1 MTSLLRSNLVVATG
15 TALSRLTGLGRV
27 VVFGIVIGQNALADT
42 YRIGNET
49 PNIVYELL
57 LGGVLSATLVP
68 LFTLFDERDDDE
80 ARNAVLTVTVTVLG
94 VVTAVA
100 VLAAPLIFGVY
111 TLTPSDG
118 VDADDLRRVGTLL
131 TRVFL
136 IQIFFYGL
144 TALANAFLNARRRFF
159 AAAWSPILPN
169 LIIIASLLSLPE
181 TAGSEWTLD
190 DVLTS
195 DRVRWTLAIG
205 ATAGI
210 AAMALVLIP
219 AVRRA
224 GLQWRPNFDWRH
236 PAVRRLVTM
245 SGWTLGYVVAN
256 QIVVLVVRNLAR
268 PGSGDA
274 TAYFDAYTFFVLPH
288 GLLAMSIATTFTPEL
303 ARAMARRDRRGFT
316 MQASLGV
323 RLIAL
328 LTIPAGIFL
337 FVLRRPV
344 IALFLQRGNYSPD
357 DVLNTARALAGFA
370 LGLVGFSVYLF
381 VLRGFYADQDT
392 RTPFFVNLGQ
402 CALNIVLAVVLVDR
416 YAVLGLGAAFA
427 ASYLIAS
434 LVALWVL
441 RNRVPGFPLQAI
453 LVSVGRMAFAGVLG
467 GEAMWFVARV
477 VGDDAGA
484 GALLRIIVP
493 GVVGVAVY
501 VGVLYALGA
510 PELQAMR
517 ARVAGRRRAAVR

>member
-1 MTSLLRSNLVVATG
+1 
-15 TALSRLTGLGRV
+15 
-27 VVFGIVIGQNALADT
+27 
-42 YRIGNET
+42 
-49 PNIVYELL
+49 
-57 LGGVLSATLVP
+57 
-68 LFTLFDERDDDE
+68 
-80 ARNAVLTVTVTVLG
+80 
-94 VVTAVA
+94 
-100 VLAAPLIFGVY
+100 
-111 TLTPSDG
+111 
-118 VDADDLRRVGTLL
+118 
-131 TRVFL
+131 
-136 IQIFFYGL
+136 
-144 TALANAFLNARRRFF
+144 
-159 AAAWSPILPN
+159 
-169 LIIIASLLSLPE
+169 
-181 TAGSEWTLD
+181 
-190 DVLTS
+190 
-195 DRVRWTLAIG
+195 
-205 ATAGI
+205 
-210 AAMALVLIP
+210 
-219 AVRRA
+219 
-224 GLQWRPNFDWRH
+224 
-236 PAVRRLVTM
+236 M

-303 ARAMARRDRRGFT
+303 ARAMARRDRQGFT

-416 YAVLGLGAAFA
+416 YAVLGLSAAFA

-441 RNRVPGFPLQAI
+441 RNRIPGFPLQAI

-517 ARVAGRRRAAVR
+517 AGVAGRRRAAVR